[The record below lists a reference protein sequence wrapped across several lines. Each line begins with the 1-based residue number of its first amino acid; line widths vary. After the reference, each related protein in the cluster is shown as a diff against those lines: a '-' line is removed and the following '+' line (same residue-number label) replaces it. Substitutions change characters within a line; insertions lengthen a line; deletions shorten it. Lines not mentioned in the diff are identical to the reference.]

1 MMGLTDMKASKLWFR
16 VETAV
21 SVSAGVLG
29 IVTETRQ
36 AVAV

>member
-1 MMGLTDMKASKLWFR
+1 MMGLTDMKASKLWFG

-21 SVSAGVLG
+21 SVCAGILG
-29 IVTETRQ
+29 IVTEIRQ